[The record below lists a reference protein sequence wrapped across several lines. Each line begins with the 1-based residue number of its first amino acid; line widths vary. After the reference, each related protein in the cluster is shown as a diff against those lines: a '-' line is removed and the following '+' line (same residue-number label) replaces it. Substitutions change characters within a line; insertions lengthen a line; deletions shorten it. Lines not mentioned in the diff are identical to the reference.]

1 MNYIP
6 LILLKLKELRELS
19 PDLTFGEMIYS
30 ILRPANLESAPEDVK
45 IAWMME
51 IDDLDFFNS
60 VSKLIVEE
68 QEYKIERENAEKGT

>member
-68 QEYKIERENAEKGT
+68 QEYKIERENAEKGA